1 MKWGDIPN
9 WSGASV
15 ASLLQILK
23 HIEPGTYEHCL
34 RVGEYSKQLAHYAGL
49 NEYQQKVA
57 EISGLLHDIGKA
69 TIDLDILLKPSKL
82 NAIEYEII
90 KSHSL
95 ASEEFIKPL
104 SGVHPFFQD
113 VQPIVRGHHEF
124 LNGTGYPDK
133 KVGDEIPLLARI
145 VSIVDTYDAMSVTRT
160 YRAGLTD
167 DIIYAEIKRCAGTQF
182 DSQLATVFL
191 NSHRF
196 WKQARTNEETQFEV
210 LKKVG

>member
-15 ASLLQILK
+15 ASLLQVLK

-34 RVGEYSKQLAHYAGL
+34 RVGEYSKQLALYAGM
-49 NEYQQKVA
+49 NEYQQRVA
-57 EISGLLHDIGKA
+57 EIAGMLHDIGKA
-69 TIDLDILLKPSKL
+69 SIDLDILLKPGKL

-104 SGVHPFFQD
+104 SEAHQFFKD
-113 VQPIVRGHHEF
+113 VQPIVRAHHEF
-124 LNGTGYPDK
+124 INGTGYPDK
-133 KVGDEIPLLARI
+133 KVGDEIPILARI
-145 VSIVDTYDAMSVTRT
+145 VSVVDTYDAMAVTRT

-167 DIIYAEIKRCAGTQF
+167 DIIYAELKRCAGTQF
-182 DSQLATVFL
+182 DSQLATIFL

-196 WKQARTNEETQFEV
+196 WKKSQASEETQHEI